1 MKKPRLT
8 LIKNP
13 NFSDSDALDLN
24 ELTEAV
30 ERYRSARQSNPRSS
44 VPMQNIFVVNPDI
57 DTRTLLA
64 YASENVALAT
74 SIAAD
79 LTTQL
84 EEPHRSVAYA
94 IHRLA
99 VLAELSL
106 NQLLANI
113 EASESG
119 IKPV

>member
-99 VLAELSL
+99 GLAELSL

>member
-24 ELTEAV
+24 ELTQAV
-30 ERYRSARQSNPRSS
+30 EHYRGVRQSNPRPP
-44 VPMQNIFVVNPDI
+44 VPARNIYVVNPDI
-57 DTRTLLA
+57 DARSLLA
-64 YASENVALAT
+64 YASENLALAT

-84 EEPHRSVAYA
+84 EDPHRSVAYA

-99 VLAELSL
+99 GLAELSL
-106 NQLLANI
+106 NQLLAKI

>member
-13 NFSDSDALDLN
+13 NFPGSDTLDLDQ
-24 ELTEAV
+24 LTAAV
-30 ERYRSARQSNPRSS
+30 EHYRSARRNNPRPS
-44 VPMQNIFVVNPDI
+44 VPMRNIYVINPDI
-57 DTRTLLA
+57 DTSTLLA
-64 YASENVALAT
+64 FASENVALAT
-74 SIAAD
+74 SIASD
-79 LTTQL
+79 LITQL

-99 VLAELSL
+99 VSAELSL

-113 EASESG
+113 EASESD